1 MALQQP
7 TRRDAQKIKLSVASV
22 TIPDKLYFRIGEVAR
37 LCALPTHVLRFWESE
52 FPQLKPHKGGTGQR
66 LYRKRDVEMAMEIKR
81 LLYDEKFTIA
91 GALRTLTE
99 KRRSSGGGS
108 SSVARTATQAD
119 SAASSQPELPFF
131 RSTQSQAQ
139 SNTQTQAQ
147 APRLQQL
154 RGELREILGILDG
167 KIDGKVAGALPERS
181 GTLSTTRRTTRS
193 ANRDAMA
200 ATPEISAPLLF

>member
-7 TRRDAQKIKLSVASV
+7 TRRDAQKTKLSVASV

-91 GALRTLTE
+91 GARRTLTE
-99 KRRSSGGGS
+99 KRRSGGN
-108 SSVARTATQAD
+108 SSVPQSVAPSD

-139 SNTQTQAQ
+139 SKAQ

-154 RGELREILGILDG
+154 RGELRDILGILDG
-167 KIDGKVAGALPERS
+167 KVDGKVAGTLSERS

-193 ANRDAMA
+193 GNRDAMA
-200 ATPEISAPLLF
+200 VAPEISAPLLF